1 MSYEITI
8 KSLDPSEW
16 QKLASLVANLEADM
30 QEDGKPVTITATNEI
45 NRTAAQNR
53 LLNAAYYPAIAK
65 AMGDKDEEEVAAR
78 CKRKFGVN
86 LMKIQAQGTTKKALK
101 VKRELLRFGLIPA
114 DAQTKQA
121 GWVQLMP
128 VMGWPQAA
136 QLEAFKLM
144 ECTRNFNTKL
154 FSEYINRI
162 EIWAAQELGLKL
174 ESINETLRNNALNI
188 K

>member
-8 KSLDPSEW
+8 KSLDPKEW
-16 QKLASLVANLEADM
+16 QKLAALVQKLENE
-30 QEDGKPVTITATNEI
+30 QHENGKPITITAANEI

-53 LLNAAYYPAIAK
+53 LLNAAYYPAIADAK
-65 AMGDKDEEEVAAR
+65 GDKDEEEVAAR

-86 LMKIQAQGTTKKALK
+86 LMRIQAQGTTKKALK
-101 VKRELLRFGLIPA
+101 VKRELLRFGLIPV
-114 DAQTKQA
+114 DAQTRLARWKVVMN
-121 GWVQLMP
+121 VQFMQED
-128 VMGWPQAA
+128 V
-136 QLEAFKLM
+136 QLEAYKLM
-144 ECTRNFNTKL
+144 ACTRNFNTRE

-162 EIWAAQELGLKL
+162 EIWAAQELGIRL

>member
-8 KSLDPSEW
+8 KSLEPSEW

-53 LLNAAYYPAIAK
+53 LLNAAYYPAIAQ

-86 LMKIQAQGTTKKALK
+86 LMKIQAQGNTKKALK
-101 VKRELLRFGLIPA
+101 VKRELLRFGLIPE

-121 GWVQLMP
+121 GWVQLMQSA
-128 VMGWPQAA
+128 VNGHSLRK
-136 QLEAFKLM
+136 LEAFKLM

-162 EIWAAQELGLKL
+162 EIWAAAGVRL
-174 ESINETLRNNALNI
+174 ETRINQRNI
-188 K
+188 KK

>member
-8 KSLDPSEW
+8 KSLDPQEW
-16 QKLASLVANLEADM
+16 QKLATLVQKLENE
-30 QEDGKPVTITATNEI
+30 QHENGKPITITATNEI

-53 LLNAAYYPAIAK
+53 LLNAAYYPAIAE

-86 LMKIQAQGTTKKALK
+86 LMRIQAQGTTKKALK
-101 VKRELLRFGLIPA
+101 VKRELLRFGLIPT
-114 DAQTKQA
+114 DSQTKQA

-144 ECTRNFNTKL
+144 ECTRNFNTKE

-162 EIWAAQELGLKL
+162 EIWAAQELGLRL